1 MFSGAYGVT
10 SNELPWPLETAM
22 VYRLTIDNGTPGD
35 YQFIRNNFK
44 SDRAELKFINQVKIS
59 PEATEIKM
67 EMFISYSPCNKCA
80 NELIDWIKNLREQG
94 KTVSIAIKFSTF
106 YKDETDGLILLR
118 KEGEITL
125 DVFRGKEDWKHF
137 FQFIK
142 RNDFKKYE
150 KRIRQRRG
158 REDDDYNKLQGI
170 I

>member
-10 SNELPWPLETAM
+10 SNELPWPRETAM

-35 YQFIRNNFK
+35 YQFIRNDPQN
-44 SDRAELKFINQVKIS
+44 DHAEIKFINQVKVS